1 MTSDLFQGTVE
12 KLFAGSLLHWS
23 EASLEAGE
31 LQLVDRPPVGEGG
44 SGDATGGTSFFAQ
57 PHLPVKDPMRK
68 KRVRFRFMAHGSK
81 SYTHC
86 RQKRDFC
93 FYCDSR

>member
-1 MTSDLFQGTVE
+1 MVE

-31 LQLVDRPPVGEGG
+31 LQLVDRPLVGEGG
-44 SGDATGGTSFFAQ
+44 SGDPTGGTSFFAQ

-68 KRVRFRFMAHGSK
+68 KRV
-81 SYTHC
+81 
-86 RQKRDFC
+86 QKLVQVYGTRV
-93 FYCDSR
+93 